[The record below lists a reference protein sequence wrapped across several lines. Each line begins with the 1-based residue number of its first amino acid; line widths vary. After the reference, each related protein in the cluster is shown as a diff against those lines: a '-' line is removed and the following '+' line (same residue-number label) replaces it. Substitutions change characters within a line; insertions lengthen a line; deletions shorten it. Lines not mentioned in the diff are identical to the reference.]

1 MLNIGILSLI
11 LAVSILSIYAF
22 MRLSAKN
29 YTGTK
34 GITKEYVSQSGI
46 KRTARK
52 DREDFIV

>member
-1 MLNIGILSLI
+1 LV
-11 LAVSILSIYAF
+11 VSFLCIYTF
-22 MRLSAKN
+22 MRLSSTS

>member
-1 MLNIGILSLI
+1 MINIGILSLI
-11 LAVSILSIYAF
+11 LVVSFLCIYTF
-22 MRLSAKN
+22 MRLSSTSF
-29 YTGTK
+29 TGTK